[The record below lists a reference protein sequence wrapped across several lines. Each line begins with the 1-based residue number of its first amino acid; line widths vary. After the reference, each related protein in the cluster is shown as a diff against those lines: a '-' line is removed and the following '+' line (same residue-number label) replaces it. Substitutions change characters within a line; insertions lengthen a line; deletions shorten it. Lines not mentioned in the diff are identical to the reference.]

1 MDSPYLAQ
9 ALAQMKAQP
18 DAQQPQGPDLMAMQ
32 KASQAKDAWQAQ
44 NPGQSY
50 MGHTI
55 GQIGQNLAGIPQRL
69 GQIPGQLAALPSQ
82 IMGQGQPPPMGQPQP
97 GMAAPMP
104 QQMQPQQAPAMA
116 PQAQMPG
123 MPPQVQGAPMG
134 GLSGLLSLGQGLRR

>member
-18 DAQQPQGPDLMAMQ
+18 DIQTPQAAPMINMQAMKQGMAD
-32 KASQAKDAWQAQ
+32 KAAWEAA

-50 MGHTI
+50 MGH
-55 GQIGQNLAGIPQRL
+55 QVHQMGQNLAAL
-69 GQIPGQLAALPSQ
+69 PGRLAALPSQ

-104 QQMQPQQAPAMA
+104 QQTPQMGQVMA
-116 PQAQMPG
+116 P
-123 MPPQVQGAPMG
+123 PPQIQGALMG
-134 GLSGLLSLGQGLRR
+134 GLSGLLSMGQSLRR